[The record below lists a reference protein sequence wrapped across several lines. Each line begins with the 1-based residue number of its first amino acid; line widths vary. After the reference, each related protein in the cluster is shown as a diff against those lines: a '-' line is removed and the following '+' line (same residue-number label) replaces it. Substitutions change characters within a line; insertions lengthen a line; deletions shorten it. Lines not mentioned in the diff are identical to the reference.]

1 MVNVAKGSVA
11 APDLFIV
18 LRPGSRLDASG
29 ASASLLANG
38 APVSAASA
46 GGLIAISS
54 ANGLYL
60 DGQMIARSGGAGG
73 RRPPGAGAEHA
84 GIQSSAIQDR
94 VKAPRD
100 FVLSDKATAGLPA
113 ALDNPAT
120 AADKLAYGH
129 ATLGADQLEQGGFGA
144 LDLLSNGLLSFA
156 GDVTLNLGQSLRLFS
171 RTLAMTPDAA
181 PTARVR
187 LAAPYIMLAGATDG
201 NSREG
206 YQRPLPAPITSNRVS
221 ASALRAE
228 ASLIDLRDNVT
239 LGPWPSR
246 IRPRDR
252 RATPAWASPWPN
264 WSAVATSA
272 SWAAWAR

>member
-1 MVNVAKGSVA
+1 M
-11 APDLFIV
+11 
-18 LRPGSRLDASG
+18 
-29 ASASLLANG
+29 
-38 APVSAASA
+38 
-46 GGLIAISS
+46 
-54 ANGLYL
+54 
-60 DGQMIARSGGAGG
+60 
-73 RRPPGAGAEHA
+73 
-84 GIQSSAIQDR
+84 
-94 VKAPRD
+94 
-100 FVLSDKATAGLPA
+100 LSDKATAGLPA

-221 ASALRAE
+221 ASVLRAE
-228 ASLIDLRDNVT
+228 AGLIDLRDNVT
-239 LGPWPSR
+239 LGPLA
-246 IRPRDR
+246 I
-252 RATPAWASPWPN
+252 THPASGPTRYTGLGFPWPN

>member
-1 MVNVAKGSVA
+1 M
-11 APDLFIV
+11 
-18 LRPGSRLDASG
+18 
-29 ASASLLANG
+29 
-38 APVSAASA
+38 
-46 GGLIAISS
+46 
-54 ANGLYL
+54 
-60 DGQMIARSGGAGG
+60 
-73 RRPPGAGAEHA
+73 
-84 GIQSSAIQDR
+84 
-94 VKAPRD
+94 
-100 FVLSDKATAGLPA
+100 LSDKATAGLPA

-206 YQRPLPAPITSNRVS
+206 YQRAAGANHQQSRQCIRAARRSRPDRPARQRHARPLAITHPASGPTRY
-221 ASALRAE
+221 
-228 ASLIDLRDNVT
+228 T
-239 LGPWPSR
+239 GLGF
-246 IRPRDR
+246 
-252 RATPAWASPWPN
+252 PWPN